1 MVTAPA
7 RRSAVGFVRTDFG
20 ISQRRA
26 CRLIGISESSCR
38 YVSVR
43 QDGPLVERLRQLAQ
57 ERSRFGYKRLHV
69 LLRREGFVVN
79 LKRVHRL
86 YRREGLMVKR
96 RRRKRVTLPRS
107 PMALPARPNERWSMD
122 FVRDT
127 LADGR
132 SIRALNIVDD
142 FSRECRAIEVDTSL
156 PGLRVVR
163 VLERLRQEHGLPQT
177 IVVDNGPEFSGRLLD
192 AYAYERGLKLHF
204 IQPGKP
210 IQNAFVESFNGRFRD
225 ECLNEHWFLSV
236 GDARQQIEA
245 WRQDYNTLRPHR
257 SLGQLAPEEFA
268 AQFAA
273 LQAPPAPSG
282 PQTLNV
288 TEGTQPL

>member
-7 RRSAVGFVRTDFG
+7 RRSAVGFVRADFG

-43 QDGPLVERLRQLAQ
+43 QDGPLVERLRELAQ

-69 LLRREGFVVN
+69 LLRREGIVVN

-96 RRRKRVTLPRS
+96 RRRKRVALPRA

-132 SIRALNIVDD
+132 AIRALNIVDD
-142 FSRECRAIEVDTSL
+142 FTRECRAIEVDTSL

-163 VLERLRQEHGLPQT
+163 VLERLREEHGLPQT
-177 IVVDNGPEFSGRLLD
+177 IVVDNGPEFSGRVLD

-210 IQNAFVESFNGRFRD
+210 IQNAFVESFNARFRD
-225 ECLNEHWFLSV
+225 ECLNEHWFVSV
-236 GDARQQIEA
+236 GDVRRQAED
-245 WRQDYNTLRPHR
+245 WRRDYNTLRPHS
-257 SLGQLAPEEFA
+257 SLGQLTPEEFA
-268 AQFAA
+268 ARFAA

-282 PQTLNV
+282 PQTLTI
-288 TEGTQPL
+288 TEGNQPS

>member
-1 MVTAPA
+1 VVTAPV
-7 RRSAVGFVRTDFG
+7 RRSAVGFVRQSFE

-43 QDGPLVERLRQLAQ
+43 SDGVLVDRLRELAQ

-69 LLRREGFVVN
+69 LLRREGFIVN
-79 LKRVHRL
+79 HKRVYRL
-86 YRREGLMVKR
+86 YRREGLMV
-96 RRRKRVTLPRS
+96 RRRKRKRVALPRA
-107 PMALPARPNERWSMD
+107 PLPVPTRPNERWSMD
-122 FVRDT
+122 FITDT

-132 SIRALNIVDD
+132 VIRALNVVDD

-156 PGLRVVR
+156 PGLRVAR
-163 VLERLRQEHGLPQT
+163 VLERLRAEHGLPKT

-192 AYAYERGLKLHF
+192 AWAYQRGVKLHF

-210 IQNAFVESFNGRFRD
+210 IQNAFVESFNSRFRD
-225 ECLNEHWFLSV
+225 ECLNEHWFLGLS
-236 GDARQQIEA
+236 DARERVET
-245 WRQDYNTLRPHR
+245 WRQDYNTQRPHR
-257 SLGQLAPEEFA
+257 SLGQLTPEEYATRFA
-268 AQFAA
+268 S

-282 PQTLNV
+282 TQT
-288 TEGTQPL
+288 TTTTAG

>member
-1 MVTAPA
+1 MVTASA
-7 RRSAVGFVRTDFG
+7 RRSAVGYVTKSFE

-26 CRLIGISESSCR
+26 CGLIGISESSFR

-43 QDGPLVERLRQLAQ
+43 SDEPLLGRLRVLAQ

-69 LLRREGFVVN
+69 LLRREGFRVN
-79 LKRVHRL
+79 HKRVYRL

-96 RRRKRVTLPRS
+96 RKRKRVALPRA
-107 PMALPARPNERWSMD
+107 PLPLPLGPNERWSMD
-122 FVRDT
+122 FVTDT

-132 SIRALNIVDD
+132 TIRTLNIVDD
-142 FSRECRAIEVDTSL
+142 YTRECRAIEVDTSL
-156 PGLRVVR
+156 PGLRVAR
-163 VLERLRQEHGLPQT
+163 VLERLREEHGLPQT

-192 AYAYERGLKLHF
+192 AWAYSRGVKLHF

-225 ECLNEHWFLSV
+225 ECLNEHWFLSLS
-236 GDARQQIEA
+236 DARDRIEQ

-257 SLGQLAPEEFA
+257 SLGQLTPQEYAHRLASP
-268 AQFAA
+268 
-273 LQAPPAPSG
+273 QAPPAPSG
-282 PQTLNV
+282 ARATTPT
-288 TEGTQPL
+288 GA

>member
-1 MVTAPA
+1 
-7 RRSAVGFVRTDFG
+7 VGFVRADFG

-43 QDGPLVERLRQLAQ
+43 QDGPFVERLRELAQ

-69 LLRREGFVVN
+69 LLRREGIVVN

-96 RRRKRVTLPRS
+96 RRRKRVALPRA

-132 SIRALNIVDD
+132 AIRALNIVDD
-142 FSRECRAIEVDTSL
+142 FTRECRAIELDTSL
-156 PGLRVVR
+156 TGLAGSPG
-163 VLERLRQEHGLPQT
+163 
-177 IVVDNGPEFSGRLLD
+177 
-192 AYAYERGLKLHF
+192 
-204 IQPGKP
+204 
-210 IQNAFVESFNGRFRD
+210 
-225 ECLNEHWFLSV
+225 
-236 GDARQQIEA
+236 ARA
-245 WRQDYNTLRPHR
+245 
-257 SLGQLAPEEFA
+257 SA
-268 AQFAA
+268 
-273 LQAPPAPSG
+273 
-282 PQTLNV
+282 
-288 TEGTQPL
+288 